1 MSNKFNIRNLR
12 EEDVEQLGEL
22 DFVMKLHYLYHGD
35 FDARNLFGAYTGEGE
50 LIAAAHLTKHD
61 TFDAV
66 GHEEDKAFKRYLL
79 FDLAHADE
87 QLDDAV
93 KDALL
98 DALLAR
104 AQEIKA
110 EYPQKHI
117 VLGQYVDIEQES
129 LEQSAY
135 YLKRGFIIQN
145 SVVILK
151 YDLSQDIP
159 VCPAPEGVEIR
170 PYALDSDEALRNYN
184 QAELAAFDGVAWRLN
199 HLQWM
204 QGAAEMMNF
213 CAFDGERLIG
223 NTSTWRITDERSATE
238 NIFVTPDWQKKGV
251 ARSIIYTALAHLKQQ
266 GKTVA
271 TLGTG
276 GTNAKAIR
284 LYTELG
290 YELMGFQL
298 LFGRVIEG
306 EAQRH
311 D

>member
-1 MSNKFNIRNLR
+1 
-12 EEDVEQLGEL
+12 
-22 DFVMKLHYLYHGD
+22 
-35 FDARNLFGAYTGEGE
+35 
-50 LIAAAHLTKHD
+50 
-61 TFDAV
+61 
-66 GHEEDKAFKRYLL
+66 
-79 FDLAHADE
+79 
-87 QLDDAV
+87 
-93 KDALL
+93 
-98 DALLAR
+98 
-104 AQEIKA
+104 
-110 EYPQKHI
+110 
-117 VLGQYVDIEQES
+117 
-129 LEQSAY
+129 
-135 YLKRGFIIQN
+135 
-145 SVVILK
+145 
-151 YDLSQDIP
+151 
-159 VCPAPEGVEIR
+159 
-170 PYALDSDEALRNYN
+170 LDSDDALRNYN

-251 ARSIIYTALAHLKQQ
+251 ARSMIYTALAHLKQQ

-271 TLGTG
+271 SLGTS

-306 EAQRH
+306 EVERH
-311 D
+311 DKMEV

>member
-1 MSNKFNIRNLR
+1 MRDTFCIRNIPQ
-12 EEDVEQLGEL
+12 EDVEQLGEL

-35 FDARNLFGAYTGEGE
+35 FDARNLFGAYTGEGR

-66 GHEEDKAFKRYLL
+66 GHDGEKTFKRYLL

-87 QLDDAV
+87 HLDDAV
-93 KDALL
+93 QDALME
-98 DALLAR
+98 ALLAR

-117 VLGQYVDIEQES
+117 VLGQYVDIEKES
-129 LEQSAY
+129 LGQSAY
-135 YLKRGFIIQN
+135 YLKHGFTVEN

-159 VCPAPEGVEIR
+159 VYHAPEGVEIR

-204 QGAAEMMNF
+204 QGAAEMKNF

-223 NTSTWRITDERSATE
+223 NTSTWRISDDRSATE
-238 NIFVTPDWQKKGV
+238 NIFVIPDWQKKGV
-251 ARSIIYTALAHLKQQ
+251 ARSIIYTALAHLKHQ

-276 GTNAKAIR
+276 GTNSKAIR

-290 YELMGFQL
+290 YKLMGFQL

-306 EAQRH
+306 ADQRH